1 MNAREAGFLLLG
13 STLGNPE
20 RKPLT
25 TAQLRSLAAR
35 AAAMERPTGEREM
48 TASDLT
54 AMGYGPEMA
63 DRILGLLAET
73 ELLRRYLVRA
83 KQADCLPL
91 TRVSE
96 GYPIQL
102 RRCLG
107 LDSPGVLWA
116 KGDVSILE
124 LPRIA
129 LVGSRDIAAP
139 NAEFA
144 AQVGRE
150 AARQGYVLVSG
161 NARGADRIAQ
171 RACLAAGGRV
181 ISVVADELMKQERR
195 GNVLYLSEEGFDC
208 PFTSIRALS
217 RNRVIHALGEKT
229 FVAQCTVGMGG
240 TWSGTM
246 RNLKEGWSP
255 LFCFLDGSEGAR
267 QLVQLGVCG
276 IGPESL
282 ENFNEL
288 QAQDM
293 SFFGRTHKKSKSA
306 NL

>member
-20 RKPLT
+20 RKILT

-35 AAAMERPTGEREM
+35 VSAVERPVEDREL

-63 DRILGLLAET
+63 DRILGLFAEIQ
-73 ELLRRYLVRA
+73 LLHRYLVRA
-83 KQADCLPL
+83 KQADCVPL

-96 GYPIQL
+96 GYPVDL
-102 RRCLG
+102 RKRLG

-116 KGDVSILE
+116 KGDLSLLGKPKIS
-124 LPRIA
+124 

-144 AQVGRE
+144 ARVGHE

-161 NARGADRIAQ
+161 NARGADRMAQ
-171 RACLAAGGRV
+171 KACLEAGGQI
-181 ISVVADELMKQERR
+181 ISVVADELTKQQMVP
-195 GNVLYLSEEGFDC
+195 NALYLSEDGFDC
-208 PFTSIRALS
+208 PFASARALS

-229 FVAQCTVGMGG
+229 FVAQCALGIGG
-240 TWSGTM
+240 TWNGTV
-246 RNLKEGWSP
+246 RNLKESWSP
-255 LFCFLDGSEGAR
+255 VFCFRDGSKAA
-267 QLVQLGVCG
+267 VQLEQMGA
-276 IGPESL
+276 ISIDL
-282 ENFNEL
+282 TDLADIKNLQEL
-288 QAQDM
+288 TVNL
-293 SFFGRTHKKSKSA
+293 FGKS
-306 NL
+306 

>member
-20 RKPLT
+20 RKILT

-35 AAAMERPTGEREM
+35 VSTMERPTEDREL

-73 ELLRRYLVRA
+73 QLLSRYLIRA
-83 KQADCLPL
+83 KQADCVPL

-96 GYPIQL
+96 GYPVNL
-102 RRCLG
+102 RRRLG

-116 KGDVSILE
+116 KGDPSILRR
-124 LPRIA
+124 PRIA

-144 AQVGRE
+144 ARVGRE
-150 AARQGYVLVSG
+150 SARQGYVLVSG

-171 RACLAAGGRV
+171 KACLAAGGQV
-181 ISVVADELMKQERR
+181 ISVVADELTRQERR
-195 GNVLYLSEEGFDC
+195 ENVLYLSEEGFDC
-208 PFTSIRALS
+208 PFTSARALS

-229 FVAQCTVGMGG
+229 FVAQCTVGVGG

-246 RNLKEGWSP
+246 RNLKESWSP
-255 LFCFLDGSEGAR
+255 LFCFLDGSEAAR

-276 IGPESL
+276 IDPSSL

-288 QAQDM
+288 QAQTI
-293 SFFGRTHKKSKSA
+293 SFF
-306 NL
+306 